1 LQFNEERILVLN
13 GAQEHLYIGFSLNTK
28 KTLLLLKRSHFEL
41 HASVLAIPFKPLFL
55 ALE

>member
-1 LQFNEERILVLN
+1 ML
-13 GAQEHLYIGFSLNTK
+13 K
-28 KTLLLLKRSHFEL
+28 KTLLLLQRSHFEL